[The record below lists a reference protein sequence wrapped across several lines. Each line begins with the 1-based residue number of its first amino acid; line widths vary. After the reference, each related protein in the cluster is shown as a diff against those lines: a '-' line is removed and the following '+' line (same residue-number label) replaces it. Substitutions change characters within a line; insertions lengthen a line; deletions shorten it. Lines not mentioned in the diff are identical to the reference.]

1 MNGKGIAEAYR
12 EFQQDRS
19 QETEEFLTHEIYRNV
34 MAWLQN
40 GYPEERFLH
49 ELMEISASYEEPSF
63 RGGNLLELSLWEL
76 MEVVHA
82 FNGIP
87 EDREHIQ
94 YFLTQARL
102 PLLARIDEDTYRV
115 LSQLEFHEVD
125 FFIYET
131 IGGEFPH
138 DSAQAFLKN
147 GENPDIWLSIRYL
160 DDLEDDS
167 VVIEI
172 IESMIDHL
180 RVVPEKY
187 MILAY
192 LIYRFPERI
201 EAMIR
206 GEDGGLRLSNDTPIE
221 LAQSIY
227 VTSRDFIAT
236 GILTLDY
243 REKMIPGR
251 KAETMFALLSLFE
264 ITQCEL
270 NPAWIDVMEQ
280 SMANL
285 WTYRLQG
292 MRRIQ
297 RHQPLPEFV
306 ASILSVLTPEE
317 VEHLLVYSR
326 VLAIF
331 FENLHRY
338 TRNTFEEL
346 LDVLSHRQD
355 LFLDELELQLSLEN
369 EGNSMP
375 LRSRRLTLCARSLGK
390 QIVKQDGRYYLVEGQ
405 NL

>member
-1 MNGKGIAEAYR
+1 M
-12 EFQQDRS
+12 
-19 QETEEFLTHEIYRNV
+19 
-34 MAWLQN
+34 
-40 GYPEERFLH
+40 
-49 ELMEISASYEEPSF
+49 
-63 RGGNLLELSLWEL
+63 
-76 MEVVHA
+76 
-82 FNGIP
+82 
-87 EDREHIQ
+87 
-94 YFLTQARL
+94 
-102 PLLARIDEDTYRV
+102 
-115 LSQLEFHEVD
+115 
-125 FFIYET
+125 
-131 IGGEFPH
+131 
-138 DSAQAFLKN
+138 KN

-180 RVVPEKY
+180 RIVPEKY

-206 GEDGGLRLSNDTPIE
+206 GEDDGLRLSDDTPIE

-227 VTSRDFIAT
+227 DTSRDFVAT

-251 KAETMFALLSLFE
+251 QAETMFALLSLFE

-270 NPAWIDVMEQ
+270 NPAWMDVMEQ

-317 VEHLLVYSR
+317 EERLLVYSR
-326 VLAIF
+326 VLALF

-355 LFLDELELQLSLEN
+355 LFFDELELQLSLEN
-369 EGNSMP
+369 EGDSMP
-375 LRSRRLTLCARSLGK
+375 LRSRRLALCARSLGK
-390 QIVKQDGRYYLVEGQ
+390 QIVERDGRYYLVEGQ